1 MPGLRGV
8 LEIAVLAVAI
18 YYILLF
24 FRGTRGAQVLLGLV
38 FLALILLVVTQAGR
52 LVTLNWLLQH
62 LSVYAVIATVVIFQ
76 PEIRRALAELGSN
89 RGFAS
94 AGHDRDMLDE
104 LVRAVLAL
112 SAGKTGALIALQ
124 REIGTRAI
132 QETGTRLDAEVS
144 SDLLCT
150 IFFPHTALHDG
161 GVVIANNRVQA
172 AACVFPLTSQPL
184 QGNLG
189 TRHRAAVGM
198 SEETD
203 ALVVVV
209 SEETGAVSVAY
220 KGRLSYGLEEPRL
233 RRILTSLLL
242 RNASKENKW
251 TRARKAL
258 DFSPSGIARTDAAKE
273 KDSEDPEAH
282 F

>member
-18 YYILLF
+18 YYILFF

-38 FLALILLVVTQAGR
+38 FLVLILMVVTQAGR

-76 PEIRRALAELGSN
+76 PEIRRALAELGRN

-94 AGHDRDMLDE
+94 AGHDRDTLDE

-150 IFFPHTALHDG
+150 IFFPHTVLHDG
-161 GVVIANNRVQA
+161 GVVIAGNRVQA

-209 SEETGAVSVAY
+209 SEETGAISVAY

-242 RNASKENKW
+242 RNASKESKW
-251 TRARKAL
+251 TRARKVL

-273 KDSEDPEAH
+273 KDSENPEAH

>member
-18 YYILLF
+18 YYILFF

-38 FLALILLVVTQAGR
+38 FLVLILMVVTQAGR

-76 PEIRRALAELGSN
+76 PEIRRALAELGRN
-89 RGFAS
+89 RGFSS
-94 AGHDRDMLDE
+94 AVHDRDMLDE

-161 GVVIANNRVQA
+161 GVVIAGNRVQA

-209 SEETGAVSVAY
+209 SEETGAISVAY

-242 RNASKENKW
+242 RNASKESKW

-273 KDSEDPEAH
+273 KDSENPEAH